1 MRQHLEKFEICPVLQ
16 GRDISMEAYLSL
28 IEKDGRGESNIL
40 HIPFMSQS
48 WITELERKVCV
59 RCYHIDNSPLNDAG

>member
-1 MRQHLEKFEICPVLQ
+1 
-16 GRDISMEAYLSL
+16 MEAYLSL

-48 WITELERKVCV
+48 WIAELERKVCV